1 MLASNSVPTLAF
13 QDMLGEQLLP
23 PIGFASRGNAR
34 TDGADNSLA
43 ARRRNRTG
51 GPYGPDTCISGYVWR
66 EAVANDRVC
75 VTPAVREQAARDNSQ
90 RQFRVVK

>member
-1 MLASNSVPTLAF
+1 MVPRRAF

-23 PIGFASRGNAR
+23 PIGFASRRQRA
-34 TDGADNSLA
+34 T
-43 ARRRNRTG
+43 RRRAITAWRASRRSRT

-66 EAVANDRVC
+66 EAVAKDPVC
-75 VTPAVREQAARDNSQ
+75 VIPAVREQAARDNSQ